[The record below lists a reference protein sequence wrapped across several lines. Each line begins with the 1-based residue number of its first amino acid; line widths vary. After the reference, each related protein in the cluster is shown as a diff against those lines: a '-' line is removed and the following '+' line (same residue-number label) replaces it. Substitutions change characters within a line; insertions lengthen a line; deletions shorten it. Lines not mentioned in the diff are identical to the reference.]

1 MNVSASIHSELHLHQ
16 VRVETNGTSKQL
28 TIAPKPDGSGSS
40 INGAELL
47 LLSVATCFCNDIYRE
62 AAKRGISIQG
72 IDVEATGQFAA
83 EKQPGSNFQY
93 KAHVKSD
100 APAEEIDALV
110 RYVDEIAEI
119 HQTLR
124 KGIEVTLVTSSQ

>member
-62 AAKRGISIQG
+62 AAKRSVARSKDQADPVFG
-72 IDVEATGQFAA
+72 E
-83 EKQPGSNFQY
+83 
-93 KAHVKSD
+93 KSD
-100 APAEEIDALV
+100 IPIYPVFRTFYDP
-110 RYVDEIAEI
+110 DIAGTDNQ
-119 HQTLR
+119 HQQQSR
-124 KGIEVTLVTSSQ
+124 P